1 MRSNATSA
9 RRRGPGGVLALCCLI
24 LGLSGALSVAQARY
38 DGPDAAP
45 PQDKSGQGIYT
56 LHGNFVHNVGNVQC
70 NITNFGL
77 IGSQPSTRTTYS
89 DKPSMMWPA
98 GSGVDYLWSAGLWVG
113 AIKNGVPA
121 VSTGQY
127 TYEFRPDAQNPL
139 ATIYVSKQGEPNGAR
154 YPDPAEDD
162 DQDGLIDEDPKN
174 ALDDDGDGLID
185 EDFAAI
191 SNQQFACVYTDY
203 SPQAIESYPDH
214 EPLYLDVLQESFAWE
229 NATVRDFIGFQFTIT
244 NTGVA
249 PLNDVFLGFF
259 ADPDCGPRGGS
270 EIANDDLPGFWSGN
284 FRAKDGSWVPMDIA
298 YQYDADGDNGQT
310 LGYFGM
316 MFLNHDTDPTGE
328 TAPKKVGVTSFQTF
342 SGQAPFDRG
351 GDPTNDAERY
361 ELMSRVERDQFPTDP
376 RRANDFRLLLA
387 TGPFAILE
395 PGESLQFQAAFVMG
409 EGLEG
414 MKRNAAES
422 ALTYYGAYFNRD
434 LDRDTGIKGREKK
447 ICIDDF
453 GPRGSNNPI
462 YSLFVDC
469 VDSLDLIGDNPPA
482 PISDD
487 DLDDDGC
494 VFINGD
500 CDFEAVRTGQAIRG
514 LDQNPC
520 LLDGTGV
527 DPSEL
532 AGCTGVEGKEYQVTW
547 LVGLAPSPP
556 TVRLW
561 KTNNRVHVFFDN
573 KSVVEK
579 DVRSQKRDFESF
591 RIWRADGWDR
601 PFGSSIENGPE
612 SKLWR
617 LVAEYDIVDSFTT
630 TRKLA
635 DGTVVKE
642 TLPLG
647 RNTGLEP
654 IEYTPI
660 VNRPDSYEAAKFR
673 DLASLLDQIIQ
684 ENKLVLSPQTV
695 LRYRDPNGE
704 VTEEGMLYPAL
715 ADWECCYDQL
725 DTLYWSKLDPPVQ
738 FYEYIDRDVH
748 NGIYYFYS
756 VTASDFDMD
765 PVTGEATGPGL
776 VGDPQSNFEFAIPK
790 SDAQTREE
798 RAAFGANIYVVP
810 NPATREA
817 LSEFSQLYPD
827 ANDPT
832 GVRVEWRNLPRA
844 KNTVR
849 VYTLSGDLVVEL
861 PHDGTDGD
869 GSLSWNLV
877 SRNGQ
882 EIVSG
887 LYLYSVESEDTN
899 FNRVVGKFTVVR

>member
-1 MRSNATSA
+1 MRSNATITRSKGLGRA
-9 RRRGPGGVLALCCLI
+9 FALCCAI
-24 LGLSGALSVAQARY
+24 LGLSGVLSVAQARY
-38 DGPDAAP
+38 DGPEGSS

-56 LHGNFVHNVGNVQC
+56 LQGNFVHNVGNVQC

-77 IGSQPSTRTTYS
+77 IGSQPSTRASYA
-89 DKPSMMWPA
+89 DAPSMMWPA
-98 GSGVDYLWSAGLWVG
+98 GSGVDYLWSAGLWIG

-127 TYEFRPDAQNPL
+127 AFEFRPDAQNPL
-139 ATIYVSKQGEPNGAR
+139 ATIYVSHQGEIGGAR

-203 SPQAIESYPDH
+203 SPQAIEAYPDH
-214 EPLYLDVLQESFAWE
+214 EPLFLDVLQESFAWE
-229 NATVRDFIGFQFTIT
+229 NASVRNFIGFQFTIT
-244 NTGVA
+244 NTGIS
-249 PLNDVFLGFF
+249 PLNDIFLGFF

-270 EIANDDLPGFWSGN
+270 EIANDDLPGYWTGN

-298 YQYDADGDNGQT
+298 YQYDADHDGGQT
-310 LGYFGM
+310 TGYFGM

-328 TAPKKVGVTSFQTF
+328 TAPVKVGVTSFQTF

-361 ELMSRVERDQFPTDP
+361 ELMSRKEIDQFPTDI
-376 RRANDFRLLLA
+376 RRANDFRLLLS
-387 TGPFAILE
+387 TGPFANLE
-395 PGESLQFQAAFVMG
+395 PGASLEFQAAFVMG
-409 EGLEG
+409 EGLQG
-414 MKRNAAES
+414 MVRNAAES

-434 LDRDTGIKGREKK
+434 IDRDTGVKGREKK

-453 GPRGSNNPI
+453 GPRGLSNPI
-462 YSLFVDC
+462 YSLFIDC
-469 VDSLDLIGDNPPA
+469 VDSLDLQGENPPA
-482 PISDD
+482 PISDE
-487 DLDDDGC
+487 DLDEDGC

-500 CDFEAVRTGQAIRG
+500 CVFESVRTGQAIRH
-514 LDQNPC
+514 LKDNPC
-520 LLDGTGV
+520 LQDGEGV

-532 AGCTGVEGKEYQVTW
+532 AGCTGVEGKEYQVDW

-556 TVRLW
+556 NLRLW
-561 KTNNRVHVFFDN
+561 QTSNRIHAFFDD
-573 KSVVEK
+573 KSVMEK

-591 RIWRADGWDR
+591 RIWRADGWER
-601 PFGSSIENGPE
+601 PFGSSVENGPE
-612 SKLWR
+612 SRLWR
-617 LVAEYDIVDSFTT
+617 LIAEYDIVDSFTT
-630 TRKLA
+630 TRQLS
-635 DGTVVKE
+635 DGTAVKE

-647 RNTGLEP
+647 RNTSLDP
-654 IEYTPI
+654 IKYTPA
-660 VNRPDSYEAAKFR
+660 VNQPDSYEAAKFR
-673 DLASLLDQIIQ
+673 DLASLIDQIVA
-684 ENKLVLSPQTV
+684 ENKLFLGPQTV
-695 LRYRDPNGE
+695 LRYRDSDGD
-704 VTEEGMLYPAL
+704 VTPVGMLYPSL
-715 ADWECCYDQL
+715 GNWECCYDQV

-738 FYEYIDRDVH
+738 FYEYVDHDVH

-756 VTASDFDMD
+756 VTASDFKMD
-765 PVTGEATGPGL
+765 PTTSEPTGPGL
-776 VGDPQSNFEFAIPK
+776 VGDPQSNFQFAIPK

-798 RAAFGANIYVVP
+798 RAANGKNIYVVP
-810 NPATREA
+810 NPATRETLA
-817 LSEFSQLYPD
+817 EFSQLFPNGD
-827 ANDPT
+827 DPT
-832 GVRVEWRNLPRA
+832 GVRVEWRNLPWA

-861 PHDGTDGD
+861 PHDGTNGD

-887 LYLYSVESEDTN
+887 LYMYSVESEDSN
-899 FNRVVGKFTVVR
+899 FNRVVGKFTVIR